1 MLISAQVSL
10 YPLRQASLSPAIEKT
25 LAIMRE
31 HSLDV
36 AAGPMSTVVSGE
48 DEAVFSA
55 LREALRATAANGD
68 VVMVVTFSNACT
80 VAPAESE

>member
-1 MLISAQVSL
+1 
-10 YPLRQASLSPAIEKT
+10 
-25 LAIMRE
+25 
-31 HSLDV
+31 
-36 AAGPMSTVVSGE
+36 MSTVVSGE